1 MRKQNK
7 KGRNIIIGASIFCL
21 LLIIYTWSTYNISV
35 ENLEELR
42 TSIDLIEKK
51 KDERTNDYSIV
62 IQIHNGKIFT
72 IPGDHVNCVNPELF
86 DSNFQTENVV
96 LKYDSYDA
104 RALLNDSP
112 FIYSIVSDG
121 KEYID
126 DKCLEESRFTNV
138 IYALVFSLVIIPLFV
153 FAYYMDKNR
162 DPFSNR

>member
-21 LLIIYTWSTYNISV
+21 LLIIYTYSTYNISV
-35 ENLEELR
+35 DKLEELR

-51 KDERTNDYSIV
+51 KDVRTNDYSIL
-62 IQIHNGKIFT
+62 IQIHNGKTFS

-86 DSNFQTENVV
+86 ESSFETENVV
-96 LKYDSYDA
+96 LKYDSYDV

-138 IYALVFSLVIIPLFV
+138 IYVLVYGLVIIPIFA
-153 FAYYMDKNR
+153 FAYYVDKNR
-162 DPFSNR
+162 NPFTNR